1 MGRTNMESKVYKCK
15 IKTLSPIHIGSGKVY
30 GPSEYVNAKAKQKD
44 GTIVKT
50 IKRID
55 FAKFYGDLGEDKQDK
70 FLSNL
75 SNQNYRLEQDF
86 PNISK
91 EYTRYNSFN
100 KSSISKDNPFAPDI
114 SEHIKTSDNLYIPGS
129 SIKGAIRTAVLYDL
143 IDDEDIENIEDLIQ
157 IRGNRT
163 IINRRDYTRFIDDFF
178 SANRGNSAQ
187 RSIMR
192 FLQISDSS
200 IFKPATIHEVLAI
213 MAKDRGGMP
222 DGVGYYS
229 RNGSVVK
236 TCLETIDKNK
246 ILRSEFTINYD
257 ERILRE
263 NDIGDKDFILDIGY
277 IKNVIYKFS
286 KDLIEYELDF
296 ADKYDVSYLTKFYNS
311 LSKLNNEESPVL
323 RIGAGSGLMA
333 TSIAMKVKKYDDL
346 EGTQIFDSIRS
357 TFRRQ
362 YPFEFPKSRK
372 VTKTGLPLSWVQLDF
387 EEK

>member
-1 MGRTNMESKVYKCK
+1 MESKVYKCK
-15 IKTLSPIHIGSGKVY
+15 IRTVSPVHIGSGKDY
-30 GPSEYVNAKAKQKD
+30 GPSEYVNSKAKQKD
-44 GTIVKT
+44 NVVKT

-55 FAKFYGDLGEDKQDK
+55 FAKFYGDLEEDKQDK

-75 SNQNYRLEQDF
+75 SNPNYKIEQDY

-91 EYTRYNSFN
+91 EYTRYNSIN
-100 KSSISKDNPFAPDI
+100 KSSISKESHIAPDI

-129 SIKGAIRTAVLYDL
+129 SIKGAIRTAILYDL
-143 IDDEDIENIEDLIQ
+143 IEERDIEDIPNLIER
-157 IRGNRT
+157 RGNRT
-163 IINRRDYTRFIDDFF
+163 VINRRDYNNFIDEFF
-178 SANRGNSAQ
+178 AASRGNSAQ
-187 RSIMR
+187 KNIMR

-200 IFKPATIHEVLAI
+200 VRKNPTIHEVLAI

-236 TCLETIDKNK
+236 SYLETIDKNN
-246 ILRSEFTINYD
+246 IVNCEFTINYD
-257 ERILRE
+257 EDLLRRNE
-263 NDIGDKDFILDIGY
+263 IEDKEFILDIDY
-277 IKNVIYKFS
+277 IKKAIYKFS
-286 KDLIEYELDF
+286 ADLIEYELEF
-296 ADKYDVSYLTKFYNS
+296 ADKYKVSYLTKFYNS
-311 LSKLNNEESPVL
+311 LIKFNKEDSPVL

-346 EGTQIFDSIRS
+346 EGTQIFDEIRG

-372 VTKTGLPLSWVQLDF
+372 VTKTGLPLSWVQLNF
-387 EEK
+387 E